1 MRTRR
6 AARNMCYQGMMEKV
20 CNMYGFVISIV
31 ADPDTEQVIWDLSEP
46 DLLLPLTTYSL
57 EKLHEFYQNR
67 KIFRKYLNNYLYPD
81 LDI

>member
-1 MRTRR
+1 MCTRR

-20 CNMYGFVISIV
+20 CKNGFVISIV
-31 ADPDTEQVIWDLSEP
+31 ADPDTEQVIWDLSDTE
-46 DLLLPLTTYSL
+46 LLLPLTSYSL
-57 EKLHEFYQNR
+57 EKLHKFYQNR